1 MPLTDT
7 AVRQAKPADKDFSL
21 TDASG
26 LSLFVASNGTKS
38 WHFRFSWL
46 GKQPR
51 YSLGTYPE
59 ITLKEARELRT
70 QARALVA
77 KGIDPRAKRRAEKDQ
92 AAALALNTFE
102 AVANEWHAFKAPRM
116 VVSTSGGSAQARFY
130 LDKDLIPVLGKI
142 PIADVTRADV
152 LTALRRIEKRG
163 ALNSARKCRSWLN
176 EIFRYGMVSGYLGLN
191 PASDLDIVAQQE
203 PPVRHNPML
212 LRSEL
217 KEFFKQLDAS
227 TTAAYV
233 KCAISILWY
242 TGVRTTELRNATID
256 QIDLEAGL
264 WTIPPD
270 AVKQLKKRVR
280 KKSKDDEVPPYL
292 VPLSRQ
298 AVEEMRRVHQLT
310 GGYSL
315 LIAGRNDPR
324 QPISNGTVNSA
335 LKRMGYEGR
344 LTGHGI
350 RASISTALNEMGYNT
365 DWIEAQLSHA
375 SGSQVRRSYN
385 HAEYVEQRRV
395 MMQEWADSIDAL
407 CAAQI
412 PPVTLTRAC

>member
-1 MPLTDT
+1 MALTDT
-7 AVRQAKPADKDFSL
+7 AVRQAKAADKDFTL

-26 LSLFVASNGTKS
+26 LSLFVARNGTKS

-51 YSLGTYPE
+51 MSLGTYPE
-59 ITLKEARELRT
+59 ITLKEARELRD

-77 KGIDPRAKRRAEKDQ
+77 KGVDPRAKRRAEKDQ
-92 AAALALNTFE
+92 ATAQALHTFE

-116 VVSTSGGSAQARFY
+116 VVSSSGGSAQARFY
-130 LDKDLIPVLGKI
+130 LDKDLIPAMGKI
-142 PIADVTRADV
+142 PIADVKRADV
-152 LTALRRIEKRG
+152 LAALRRVEKRG

-176 EIFRYGMVSGYLGLN
+176 EIFRYGMVSGYLDIN

-203 PPVRHNPML
+203 PPVWHNPML
-212 LRSEL
+212 VRGEL
-217 KEFFKQLDAS
+217 KEFFSQLQAS
-227 TTAAYV
+227 TAAAYV
-233 KCAISILWY
+233 KSAIRILWL
-242 TGVRTTELRNATID
+242 TGVRTTELRNAMAS
-256 QIDLEAGL
+256 QVDLDAGL

-280 KKSKDDEVPPYL
+280 KKAKEDEVPPYL

-298 AVEEMRRVHQLT
+298 AVEEMRKVHQLT
-310 GGYSL
+310 GQYRL
-315 LIAGRNDPR
+315 LIAGRNDPSR
-324 QPISNGTVNSA
+324 PISNGTVNCA

-350 RASISTALNEMGYNT
+350 RASISTALNEMGYNA

-395 MMQEWADSIDAL
+395 MMQEWADYLDSV
-407 CAAQI
+407 AAG
-412 PPVTLTRAC
+412 A